1 LRKTKAVTIAAR
13 VVATSAM
20 DIFLPMDLPPRRPNS
35 LPGLSRELRSLPGL
49 SSELRSLPGLS
60 SELRSRAGLRSPR
73 EATSSATM
81 PIGQDIR
88 KFLTFTLMISGSD
101 MT

>member
-1 LRKTKAVTIAAR
+1 MRKTKAVTIAAR
-13 VVATSAM
+13 AVATSAM

-35 LPGLSRELRSLPGL
+35 LPGLSR
-49 SSELRSLPGLS
+49 ELRSLPGLS